1 MEQKCCIYCVSF
13 DFVVSINMTS
23 AIINYT
29 CRWKNHFEV
38 WIKMLWCAYV
48 RALFSDIVISGWSS
62 ISLIQ
67 LWLSNGQGKNLP
79 VGSVLLITKKCLHC
93 SLWLPSPCHSCKLF
107 LIHLDQNLKVNVAA
121 IYFFSTLNYY
131 FMFVCIMLG
140 VIFMSLSFS
149 GFITTKTTP
158 GWSIS
163 EKSQYNINDIISSAF
178 IFNSFLLSQN
188 LYLTETVKDLGHPE
202 QSNSRCHD

>member
-1 MEQKCCIYCVSF
+1 MCKLKYFKVHFLIKNMKQKCLLLLCFIR
-13 DFVVSINMTS
+13 FVVYINMTS

-29 CRWKNHFEV
+29 CIWKNHFEV
-38 WIKMLWCAYV
+38 CIKFLWCANV
-48 RALFSDIVISGWSS
+48 RALFSNIVISAWSS
-62 ISLIQ
+62 ISLMQ
-67 LWLSNGQGKNLP
+67 LWLSNGQEKNLP
-79 VGSVLLITKKCLHC
+79 VGSELLITKKYRHC

-107 LIHLDQNLKVNVAA
+107 LIHLDRNLKVNVAA
-121 IYFFSTLNYY
+121 IYFFSTLNDY

-163 EKSQYNINDIISSAF
+163 EKSQYKINDIISSAF

-188 LYLTETVKDLGHPE
+188 LYP
-202 QSNSRCHD
+202 